1 MTRMPKHLVGAA
13 ALLGAAALAL
23 PALAQGGGGG
33 TTHRHGA
40 PGAGMMGGT
49 MDRGLMRPGMSGGCG
64 QMMHGMRD
72 GERSGRPNQQWRHPS
87 PAPDRG

>member
-1 MTRMPKHLVGAA
+1 MTTMPKHPVRAA

-23 PALAQGGGGG
+23 PALAQGGGG

-40 PGAGMMGGT
+40 PGAGMMGGM
-49 MDRGLMRPGMSGGCG
+49 MDRGLMRQGMSEGCS
-64 QMMHGMRD
+64 QMMQGMRD
-72 GERSGRPNQQWRHPS
+72 GEHGGRPNQQWRRPL